1 MERAVAPGTK
11 IMKKKILHVLKMN
24 QYSGAENVAITICSR
39 LKGKYEFAYTCPD
52 GAIRWWLEKEGI
64 CFYPM
69 AQFTLGELKKVL
81 HQYQPDIVHAH
92 DFSASVY
99 CGMLKRQR
107 ILISHLHNNP
117 RWIRT
122 WGWRSLLYQISKQKL
137 NHILLVSGA
146 IQKEAVFLQEAD
158 RRTIIKIGNPIDQN
172 KIRIGAEEFQA
183 QSCDLLFVGRM
194 TAQKNPSRF
203 IRMISRLRAGGV
215 NVQALMVGDG
225 ELLLDCKRQIRT
237 LGMQPF
243 IRMMGFCKNP
253 YPYIRQAKLLL
264 VTSDWEGYGMVV
276 AEALV
281 LGIPVLATAV
291 GGLNMVLR
299 DYPPALCRSEM
310 ELYRKAY
317 RLLTERACYET
328 YKRRL
333 LESIQL
339 PGIQAYMDAIKQIY
353 G

>member
-1 MERAVAPGTK
+1 
-11 IMKKKILHVLKMN
+11 MKKKILHVLKMN
-24 QYSGAENVAITICSR
+24 QYSGAENVAITICSI
-39 LKGKYEFAYTCPD
+39 LKDQYEFAYTCPD

-81 HQYQPDIVHAH
+81 RQFQPDIVHAH

-99 CGMLKRQR
+99 CSMLKKQG
-107 ILISHLHNNP
+107 ILISHLHNDP
-117 RWIRT
+117 CWIRT
-122 WGWRSLLYQISKQKL
+122 WGWRSLLYQISRQKFDRV
-137 NHILLVSGA
+137 LLVSGE
-146 IQKEAVFLQEAD
+146 IQKEAVFFRGVNRQKIL
-158 RRTIIKIGNPIDQN
+158 KIGNPIDQT
-172 KIRIGAEEFQA
+172 KIRLGAEEFQA
-183 QSCDLLFVGRM
+183 QSCDLLFAGRF
-194 TAQKNPSRF
+194 TAQKNPLRF
-203 IRMISRLRAGGV
+203 IRIISRLRDNGA
-215 NVQALMVGDG
+215 NVRALMVGDG
-225 ELLLDCKRQIRT
+225 ELFMDCKRQIRG

-243 IRMMGFCKNP
+243 IHMTGFCKNP

-281 LGIPVLATAV
+281 LGVPVLATAV

-299 DYPPALCRSEM
+299 DYPPALCRSET

-317 RLLTERACYET
+317 RLLTEHTCYET
-328 YKRRL
+328 YRRRL
-333 LESIQL
+333 LESIQI
-339 PGIQAYMDAIKQIY
+339 PGIQAYIDTMKQIY